1 MRLGGLPAATE
12 FGALSRMKYRLS
24 ASLLVVVC
32 LASPGI
38 CQAQL
43 LESQPVPA
51 TGQGFH
57 PIADAPPPTTF
68 RAPNADGFWTPFK
81 SVPSDF
87 VRFFSKDTAKIVGL
101 VGASALVASRWD
113 GQSIDGIQGMAP
125 ASRFEAGNV
134 GGGFLI
140 QAGASFGVYTLARL
154 TDNQKM
160 IAVGGDLVRAQILS
174 QGIVQAGKMMTQRQR
189 PDGSNSHS
197 MPSGHTASAFVT
209 ASVLQRHF
217 GWKAGIPAYGF
228 GAYVAAARM
237 SANKHNL
244 SDVLMGAAIG
254 IAAGRTVS
262 VGVGETRFDMGIA
275 PTVGGAAIMFTKR
288 Q

>member
-1 MRLGGLPAATE
+1 MTH
-12 FGALSRMKYRLS
+12 RLS

-43 LESQPVPA
+43 LDSQPVVPV
-51 TGQGFH
+51 GQGSH
-57 PIADAPPPTTF
+57 PIAGAPQPSTF
-68 RAPNADGFWTPFK
+68 RAPSADGFWAPFK

-87 VRFFSKDTAKIVGL
+87 VRFLSKDTAKIVGL

-125 ASRFEAGNV
+125 SSRFEAGNIAGRFV
-134 GGGFLI
+134 I
-140 QAGASFGVYTLARL
+140 QAGAGFGLYAIARL
-154 TDNQKM
+154 ADNQKLA
-160 IAVGGDLVRAQILS
+160 AVGGDLVRAQILS
-174 QGIVQAGKMMTQRQR
+174 QGIVQVGKMMTQRQR

-197 MPSGHTASAFVT
+197 LPSGHTASAFAT
-209 ASVLQRHF
+209 ATVLQRHF

-228 GAYVAAARM
+228 GAYVAAARL

-254 IAAGRTVS
+254 IAAGRTVT
-262 VGVGETRFDMGIA
+262 VGVGGAKFDMGVA
-275 PTVGGAAIMFTKR
+275 PTLGGAAITFTKR